1 MTTATLS
8 IAAFTARPAARS
20 AATRSAAAGRDIALS
35 ILGNILLIGIAALA
49 ALVIP
54 VAAALAFGPAL
65 LSVL

>member
-8 IAAFTARPAARS
+8 IVAFTARPAARS
-20 AATRSAAAGRDIALS
+20 AATRTAAAGRDIALS